1 MSSPS
6 VSSADVPALPAAAA
20 PSRSPLYRDAL
31 SSVLSFLS
39 LHELAAVLSVN
50 KEWSAA
56 VQTMRPAMLTADIFA
71 KELDGM
77 LASRLRRHVGELGKW
92 DERCEYKL
100 SLQSNELPPLTRA
113 LPQLVS
119 LSGMLSLVDDAL
131 PVFPSQLQRLH
142 VRLRNSASGLP
153 VNATQLLAAI
163 GQLHQLHTLRLRMFQ
178 NQADLSLRALQQ
190 LPLLRDL
197 HVAASIASV
206 AQFAADMRALP
217 WLHRLRIGTAEGG
230 QTQLVALLHALL
242 GDVPEEELRTL
253 QWRDFTLDGFVFTD
267 ELTPLL
273 LRLPLLERLSAC
285 LSRCTRFDFLTA
297 LARLTQLE
305 LHLRYMKTDAWRSLL
320 GVFTSDGLTRLHTLA
335 LRQAPCS
342 SDELVQLLSHTPSLT
357 SFVFDRLPDVRWLS
371 FFSQLP
377 TFANTLTQLT
387 VECDIHYSLGA
398 AVLPSLYVLQQLREL
413 RLRNWPEFASVRL
426 TVADRAPFQQR
437 PCIVLPQLEVFEWT
451 TAGD

>member
-1 MSSPS
+1 
-6 VSSADVPALPAAAA
+6 
-20 PSRSPLYRDAL
+20 
-31 SSVLSFLS
+31 
-39 LHELAAVLSVN
+39 
-50 KEWSAA
+50 
-56 VQTMRPAMLTADIFA
+56 
-71 KELDGM
+71 
-77 LASRLRRHVGELGKW
+77 
-92 DERCEYKL
+92 
-100 SLQSNELPPLTRA
+100 
-113 LPQLVS
+113 
-119 LSGMLSLVDDAL
+119 
-131 PVFPSQLQRLH
+131 
-142 VRLRNSASGLP
+142 
-153 VNATQLLAAI
+153 
-163 GQLHQLHTLRLRMFQ
+163 
-178 NQADLSLRALQQ
+178 
-190 LPLLRDL
+190 
-197 HVAASIASV
+197 VAASIASV